1 MAKRKKLSDKDKE
14 VQNYNNISINNSF
27 QETEEET
34 PLAINNFSEEK
45 DEISVDEEMNDFE
58 AFTNQEGMFDEA
70 YDEDYDSIEE
80 QEESIE
86 NAVENEVQA
95 QNEIKKKGL
104 NLPPSHGIRDPKK
117 DKDPL
122 EGEDIGLQEDSFLL
136 SRKVS
141 EEDLLVQNDLNDEM
155 LLGSNESKADDLLQI
170 FRKGKSSKNQPKLD
184 TTYNIENNATE
195 QKKITS
201 RQILTN
207 YHSSDSTAR
216 SNALNILQEL
226 KIDEE
231 VIGQIDEDENAHENM
246 DLIELIKNKL

>member
-1 MAKRKKLSDKDKE
+1 MAKRKKQREKDKE
-14 VQNYNNISINNSF
+14 AQDYNNISINNSF
-27 QETEEET
+27 QETEEKT
-34 PLAINNFSEEK
+34 PLAINNYSEEK
-45 DEISVDEEMNDFE
+45 DEISEDEAMNDFE
-58 AFTNQEGMFDEA
+58 AYSNPEGIFDE
-70 YDEDYDSIEE
+70 DFEEDADTEE
-80 QEESIE
+80 AQEESIASAIDIE
-86 NAVENEVQA
+86 LKA
-95 QNEIKKKGL
+95 QDEIKKKGL
-104 NLPPSHGIRDPKK
+104 NLPPSQGIRDPKK

-141 EEDLLVQNDLNDEM
+141 EEDLLVQNELNDEM
-155 LLGSNESKADDLLQI
+155 LLGSNESKADDMLQI

-207 YHSSDSTAR
+207 YHSSDSSAR
-216 SNALNILQEL
+216 SNALNILKEL

-231 VIGQIDEDENAHENM
+231 VIGQIDEDENAFQNM

>member
-1 MAKRKKLSDKDKE
+1 MAKRKKQSEKDKE
-14 VQNYNNISINNSF
+14 AKNFNNISINNSF
-27 QETEEET
+27 QEKEEET
-34 PLAINNFSEEK
+34 PLAINNYSEEK
-45 DEISVDEEMNDFE
+45 DEISADQAMNDFE
-58 AFTNQEGMFDEA
+58 AYTNPEGMFDEV
-70 YDEDYDSIEE
+70 YEEDYDTEE
-80 QEESIE
+80 VQEESME
-86 NAVENEVQA
+86 NAIDNELKA
-95 QNEIKKKGL
+95 QDEIKKKGL
-104 NLPPSHGIRDPKK
+104 NLPPSQGIRDPKK
-117 DKDPL
+117 DKEPL

-141 EEDLLVQNDLNDEM
+141 EEDLLVQNELNDEM
-155 LLGSNESKADDLLQI
+155 LLGSNESKADDMLQI
-170 FRKGKSSKNQPKLD
+170 FRKGKSTKNQPKLD

-207 YHSSDSTAR
+207 YHSSDSSAR

-231 VIGQIDEDENAHENM
+231 VIGQIDEDENAFQNM